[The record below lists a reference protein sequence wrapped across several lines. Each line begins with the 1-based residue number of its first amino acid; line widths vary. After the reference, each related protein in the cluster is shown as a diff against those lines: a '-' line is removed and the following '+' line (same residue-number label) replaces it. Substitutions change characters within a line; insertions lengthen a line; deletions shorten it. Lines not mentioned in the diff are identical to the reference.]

1 VKGILSVWFFA
12 LGVAFAAHPTPVTA
26 QSGRLS
32 DTELSQEVSP
42 KTTEPSVVARMVVL
56 SGRTKI
62 MAISDKEHEELA
74 DSLLYVIQSTHNS
87 FRTVFG
93 PIEDSST
100 VLNLM
105 DSEEFYRTTKAPRW
119 TNALYYK
126 GQIIIPIVRD
136 TKPDMDNLIRSVKHE
151 YTHAVVHALS
161 AGKCPGWLDEGLAQA
176 AEGVEN
182 PALAPAMVRWLDR
195 NRPVPLVLL
204 KGGFTKLETKMVP
217 AAYAQ
222 SLLAAKQIVNR
233 SGYKAVR
240 NYFDRLSSGEAKP
253 IAFKKAFNLSEGDY
267 EKELGN
273 WLLDWHSDHLH

>member
-1 VKGILSVWFFA
+1 MAHAAIPNS
-12 LGVAFAAHPTPVTA
+12 AFA

-32 DTELSQEVSP
+32 DTTLSEQSSP
-42 KTTEPSVVARMVVL
+42 KPSEPTVVARMISL
-56 SGRTKI
+56 AGHTKI
-62 MAISDKEHEELA
+62 MSISDKANEAIA
-74 DSLLYVIQSTHNS
+74 DSLLRVIQSTHNS
-87 FRTVFG
+87 FRSVFG
-93 PIEDSST
+93 PIDDSST
-100 VLNLM
+100 VLHLM
-105 DSEEFYRTTKAPRW
+105 DSEDFYATTKAPRW

-126 GQIIIPIVRD
+126 GQIIIPIARD
-136 TKPDMDNLIRSVKHE
+136 AAPDMDNLIRSVKHE

-161 AGKCPGWLDEGLAQA
+161 DGKCPGWLDEGLAQA

-195 NRPVPLVLL
+195 NQPVPLVLL

-222 SLLAAKQIVNR
+222 SLLAAKQIVTR

-240 NYFDRLSSGEAKP
+240 AYFDLLRSGAPKP
-253 IAFKKAFNLSEGDY
+253 AAFQEAFNLSEGDY